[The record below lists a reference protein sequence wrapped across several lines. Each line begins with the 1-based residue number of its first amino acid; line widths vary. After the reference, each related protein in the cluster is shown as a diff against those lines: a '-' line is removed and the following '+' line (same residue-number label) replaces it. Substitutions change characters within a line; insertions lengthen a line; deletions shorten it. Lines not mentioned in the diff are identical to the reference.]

1 MPLTDRFPDALV
13 FAAQLHGQQTRKGNS
28 NTPYIAHLLAVASL
42 VLEYGGTEDEAIAA
56 LLHDAIED
64 QGGARARETIRQRFG
79 ERVTA
84 IVDGCTETDVTPKPP
99 WQERKQ
105 TYLAHLPIAP
115 YSVRLVAAAD
125 KLHNVR
131 SLLQDYHR
139 FGEALWT
146 RFAGGKAGSLWYY
159 RACVTALHA
168 ALQQGESMPILDEL
182 DRAVAQ
188 LEHVTI
194 VR

>member
-1 MPLTDRFPDALV
+1 MPLSDRFTNALV
-13 FAAQLHGQQTRKGNS
+13 FATELHAHQTRKGNS

-64 QGGARARETIRQRFG
+64 QGGATAREEIRQRFG
-79 ERVTA
+79 DTVTA
-84 IVDGCTETDVTPKPP
+84 IVDGCTETDITPKPP
-99 WQERKQ
+99 WQHRKEA
-105 TYLAHLPIAP
+105 YLAHIATGS

-139 FGEALWT
+139 LGEALWT
-146 RFAGGKAGSLWYY
+146 RFAGGKAGSLWFY
-159 RACVTALHA
+159 RACVTAL
-168 ALQQGESMPILDEL
+168 QQAEPLPIIDEL

-188 LEHVTI
+188 LEHLAQSAILTT
-194 VR
+194 